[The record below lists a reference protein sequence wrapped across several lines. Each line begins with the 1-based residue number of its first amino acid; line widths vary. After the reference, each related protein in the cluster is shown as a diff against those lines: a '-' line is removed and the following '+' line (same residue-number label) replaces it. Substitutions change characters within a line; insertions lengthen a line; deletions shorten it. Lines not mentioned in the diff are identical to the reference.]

1 MTLGS
6 ENTGDCI
13 ESYTEA
19 ERQWKFDLPIVLRD
33 VKQPRAVVL
42 AEKFVTRET
51 PELLVTLS

>member
-6 ENTGDCI
+6 ENTGDRI

-42 AEKFVTRET
+42 AEKVRN
-51 PELLVTLS
+51 SGDA